1 MKKLLAIALVATS
14 ISANAFW
21 NNNSMPWDNNNG
33 YNNSGYQENNGVF
46 GYNQYDYW
54 DPRWYMEEMS
64 NMVDDFDNNNNG
76 WNNHNNGYN
85 GYSNNN
91 SWSNGNNGN
100 NFNGY
105 NPYNNQNQNQWNKN
119 QSFSNA
125 LPAPVIPTK

>member
-14 ISANAFW
+14 LSANAFW
-21 NNNSMPWDNNNG
+21 NNNSMPWDNNS
-33 YNNSGYQENNGVF
+33 YNNGYQENNGMF

-64 NMVDDFDNNNNG
+64 NMVDDFDDNNNG

-85 GYSNNN
+85 GYNAYN
-91 SWSNGNNGN
+91 SWNNGNNGN

-105 NPYNNQNQNQWNKN
+105 NPYNNQNQNQWNQN
-119 QSFSNA
+119 QPIANA
-125 LPAPVIPTK
+125 LPAPVIPAK

>member
-14 ISANAFW
+14 LSANAFW
-21 NNNSMPWDNNNG
+21 NNNSMPWDNNS
-33 YNNSGYQENNGVF
+33 YNNGYQENNGMF

-64 NMVDDFDNNNNG
+64 NMVDDFDDNNNG

-85 GYSNNN
+85 AYN
-91 SWSNGNNGN
+91 SWNNGNNGN

-105 NPYNNQNQNQWNKN
+105 NPYNNQNQWNQN
-119 QSFSNA
+119 QPIANA
-125 LPAPVIPTK
+125 LPAPVIPAK

>member
-1 MKKLLAIALVATS
+1 MKKLLAIALVAS
-14 ISANAFW
+14 SLSANAFW

-33 YNNSGYQENNGVF
+33 YNNYGYQENNGMF

-64 NMVDDFDNNNNG
+64 NMVDDFDDNNNG

-85 GYSNNN
+85 GYGNNN
-91 SWSNGNNGN
+91 SWNNGNNGN

-105 NPYNNQNQNQWNKN
+105 NPYNNQNQWNQN
-119 QSFSNA
+119 QTPLKT
-125 LPAPVIPTK
+125 LPAPVIPNN